1 MLNFCHFLPVS
12 KNNPGLCII
21 KHECCQR
28 SLIQKIQ
35 IEVNYLVSKLK
46 ASFAKLVPLSPSIK
60 KVTWSLQI
68 KHECCLHSI
77 HHLGRGRDHIR
88 RQAPYSFI
96 VEIGP
101 FINLPVAATHE
112 DMNSLLAASDPY
124 FICNVCSTPAL
135 INLRL

>member
-1 MLNFCHFLPVS
+1 MLQSSLKKIQIEANPNYFCKMPATFS
-12 KNNPGLCII
+12 QYQKNIPGLCI
-21 KHECCQR
+21 
-28 SLIQKIQ
+28 
-35 IEVNYLVSKLK
+35 
-46 ASFAKLVPLSPSIK
+46 
-60 KVTWSLQI
+60 I

-135 INLRL
+135 INLQLRLNGLLQNKHALNLE

>member
-1 MLNFCHFLPVS
+1 M
-12 KNNPGLCII
+12 
-21 KHECCQR
+21 
-28 SLIQKIQ
+28 
-35 IEVNYLVSKLK
+35 
-46 ASFAKLVPLSPSIK
+46 PLSPSIK